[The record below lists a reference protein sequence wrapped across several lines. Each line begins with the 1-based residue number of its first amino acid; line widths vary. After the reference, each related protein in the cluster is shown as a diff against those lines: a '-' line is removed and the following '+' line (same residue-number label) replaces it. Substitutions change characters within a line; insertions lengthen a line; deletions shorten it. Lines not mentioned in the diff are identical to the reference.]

1 MGGTNTVFF
10 SFFLMMLDD
19 IVAIASTDLSMAQFL
34 ASLVAMTTE
43 YNASKY
49 VIFGIYVGI
58 IVLHGFVNST
68 TVRLNGM
75 FNMLSGKQREKEIKR
90 RRNCSDNMTL

>member
-1 MGGTNTVFF
+1 
-10 SFFLMMLDD
+10 
-19 IVAIASTDLSMAQFL
+19 
-34 ASLVAMTTE
+34 
-43 YNASKY
+43 
-49 VIFGIYVGI
+49 VGI